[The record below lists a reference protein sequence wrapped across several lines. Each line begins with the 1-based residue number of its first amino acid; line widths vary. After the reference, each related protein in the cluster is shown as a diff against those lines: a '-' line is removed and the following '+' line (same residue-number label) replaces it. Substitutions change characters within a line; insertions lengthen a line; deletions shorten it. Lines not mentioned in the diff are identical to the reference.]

1 MKKRKVTDRKPAHDV
16 LSLDNDIK
24 VAALLAA
31 AAIVAEKEEASFF
44 LTALAESLINA
55 LPKPLQS
62 GAGKLV
68 QKDALIVLKA
78 LGYGDVKLKP
88 RKRRAKA

>member
-1 MKKRKVTDRKPAHDV
+1 MKKRKMTADPDV
-16 LSLDNDIK
+16 IALDKDIK

-31 AAIVAEKEEASFF
+31 AAIVTDKDEASVF
-44 LTALAESLINA
+44 LTALAESLINS

-68 QKDALIVLKA
+68 QKDALIALKA
-78 LGYGDVKLKP
+78 LGYGDEKP

>member
-1 MKKRKVTDRKPAHDV
+1 MKKRKMTRDSDV
-16 LSLDNDIK
+16 IALDNDIK
-24 VAALLAA
+24 VAALLTA
-31 AAIVAEKEEASFF
+31 AAIVAEKDEASVF

-78 LGYGDVKLKP
+78 LGCGNEKP
-88 RKRRAKA
+88 RKRRVKA